1 MVHSQIFFLKALSN
15 FIHSEKQSQ
24 STRHLLLVVE
34 ASSTISNLEAYY
46 SRITKLL
53 LFFYSPVGPDRCGNF
68 FPFFNQLF
76 PLSSLLSPLSSHI
89 LKLSL
94 LSTFISPSS
103 LSFFSSL
110 ILNLLCQPQVTAV
123 LLISLSL
130 CACGNVC
137 NNGWLILIGCDG
149 FVILVGCGGGF
160 VPVVGC
166 GGVSCGGVPV
176 SWVGVAVSCLF
187 CISLYLYCW
196 FFFNVILIFVYIILM
211 YKIEK

>member
-1 MVHSQIFFLKALSN
+1 MCQIPNIWHFTHQTPKKITHISCFKCLNIWHRWIVQSQFFFWKALSN

-76 PLSSLLSPLSSHI
+76 PLSSLLSPLTP

-130 CACGNVC
+130 SLSLSLCALVAM
-137 NNGWLILIGCDG
+137 
-149 FVILVGCGGGF
+149 FVIMVGWFWLVVMG
-160 VPVVGC
+160 
-166 GGVSCGGVPV
+166 
-176 SWVGVAVSCLF
+176 L
-187 CISLYLYCW
+187 
-196 FFFNVILIFVYIILM
+196 
-211 YKIEK
+211 